1 MRYGYPSGAAWLLLA
16 AASGAMPSAAASGAR
31 QGVKPA
37 GGEMVLLRAVP
48 ARPAYRMA
56 PPGMALIVDPSPK
69 NELARALGTGAA
81 AAPGELSDDEY
92 ASLGAGMAGGTGHAG
107 HGQTTVERVTGA
119 AVNGNLRSLG
129 GDEGVLGGTG
139 GLARTIGGPLGT
151 VGNATRGIGDQVRG
165 ALAQLP
171 LPAGGMAGNG
181 TPPGN

>member
-16 AASGAMPSAAASGAR
+16 AASGAVPSAAASGAR

-92 ASLGAGMAGGTGHAG
+92 A
-107 HGQTTVERVTGA
+107 
-119 AVNGNLRSLG
+119 
-129 GDEGVLGGTG
+129 
-139 GLARTIGGPLGT
+139 
-151 VGNATRGIGDQVRG
+151 
-165 ALAQLP
+165 
-171 LPAGGMAGNG
+171 
-181 TPPGN
+181 